1 MCECYGVQVVGYQSI
16 YEWQDGEENGWW
28 GTDVIEVSGGDRRR
42 GGVVIGAMVTTKLA
56 VT

>member
-28 GTDVIEVSGGDRRR
+28 ETDVIEVSGGDRRR
-42 GGVVIGAMVTTKLA
+42 GGVVIGAMVTTILA